1 LENIEPR
8 NVINNGYPLI
18 VLKRAGLTKKGK
30 VGELKVGELK
40 VRE

>member
-18 VLKRAGLTKKGK
+18 VLKRE
-30 VGELKVGELK
+30 ELKDELK